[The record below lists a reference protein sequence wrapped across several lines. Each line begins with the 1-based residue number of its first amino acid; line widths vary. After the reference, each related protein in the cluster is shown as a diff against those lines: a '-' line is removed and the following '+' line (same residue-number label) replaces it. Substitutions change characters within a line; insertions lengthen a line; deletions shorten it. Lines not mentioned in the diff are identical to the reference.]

1 MMITTMTMMKILQKR
16 NYKLKPSRKKSQV
29 SQKLTMMTMRKR
41 IRKMMTMEKLL
52 PMQMKMPKTKRLLP
66 RPDKS
71 KLTRLRSTET
81 GLKLLVNA
89 IPSKFI
95 TST

>member
-1 MMITTMTMMKILQKR
+1 MMTTMTMMRILQR
-16 NYKLKPSRKKSQV
+16 RSYKLKLSQKKSQV
-29 SQKLTMMTMRKR
+29 LVTVMTTRKR
-41 IRKMMTMEKLL
+41 IRKMMMMEKLL

-81 GLKLLVNA
+81 GSKLLANA